1 MRWFGI
7 AGLPNDVQSRDR
19 PFDFTTPTFDGT
31 TTMTERWIS
40 TKKYYCK
47 YCNTWIP
54 DTKISRQQHD
64 ITDRHKNAMQRN
76 LSRIQRQDAINR
88 SSNPT
93 LAPPTAAA
101 ASSANMRNK
110 VVNTAAYGYGE
121 RDDMTAFLAK
131 GKKTKYEIP
140 EQEEIV
146 PLKAREGNVG
156 KWEVTQILSKEEDK
170 EGVDDGVKKE
180 ESPDL
185 EEIAV
190 NETTKRN
197 GLDGERK
204 RERAKTPD
212 QEDLVRFRV
221 EEKVFPTDIKGEDD
235 EAKVP
240 TVGFKK
246 RKIGNKSS
254 RVSGTL

>member
-1 MRWFGI
+1 MYQVVINR
-7 AGLPNDVQSRDR
+7 LDS
-19 PFDFTTPTFDGT
+19 DF
-31 TTMTERWIS
+31 MTERWIS

-54 DTKISRQQHD
+54 DTKLSRQQHD
-64 ITDRHKNAMQRN
+64 ISDRHKNAMQRN

-93 LAPPTAAA
+93 LTPPRQPA

-156 KWEVTQILSKEEDK
+156 KWQVTQIVSKEQDRE
-170 EGVDDGVKKE
+170 EADDGVKKE
-180 ESPDL
+180 ESPDP
-185 EEIAV
+185 EEDDRTATLV
-190 NETTKRN
+190 PRGSRGEGKR
-197 GLDGERK
+197 DRPE
-204 RERAKTPD
+204 TPD
-212 QEDLVRFRV
+212 REDLVRFKV
-221 EEKVFPTDIKGEDD
+221 EEKVFPTDVTDED
-235 EAKVP
+235 EEVKVP
-240 TVGFKK
+240 SVGFKK
-246 RKIGNKSS
+246 RKSGNKSS
-254 RVSGTL
+254 RVVGAL